1 MPGVNPTKTTMEKNK
16 QNTGRV
22 APPSSDNRCIISDP
36 RDVRQIIAESRSA
49 VVRAARHYN
58 YLYGSHLKKDDIDD
72 VVQDAMCKAIANA
85 MHYDPKK
92 AKVTTWIS
100 RIVRNEIVDRLKEQ
114 AESMSRSVR
123 YADESDEDG
132 VFDDGIRQLHFR
144 RDEEEGASGHVESA
158 EGRMLSRLR
167 VECIS
172 RAVGSLS
179 KRDQRVITMLMQNV
193 PGAVMA
199 RRLELTEAA
208 QRKLVHDVR
217 KRLHKE
223 LDACRYQSIEGLINV
238 SHIDIRNYEDDED
251 LSIFSF

>member
-1 MPGVNPTKTTMEKNK
+1 MPGVNPTKTTMENNK
-16 QNTGRV
+16 QNTGSV
-22 APPSSDNRCIISDP
+22 APSSSDNRCIISDL
-36 RDVRQIIAESRSA
+36 RDVRQIIAENRSV

-58 YLYGSHLKKDDIDD
+58 YVYGAHLQKDDIED
-72 VVQDAMCKAIANA
+72 VVQDAICKAIANA
-85 MHYDPKK
+85 AHYDPMK
-92 AKVTTWIS
+92 AKVTTWIG

-114 AESMSRSVR
+114 SESMSRSVL
-123 YADESDEDG
+123 YVDESDEDG

-172 RAVGSLS
+172 HAVGALS

-199 RRLELTEAA
+199 RKLELTEAA

-217 KRLHKE
+217 KRLRKE
-223 LDACRYQSIEGLINV
+223 LDACHYQNIEGLINV
-238 SHIDIRNYEDDED
+238 SHIDVNNYDDDED
-251 LSIFSF
+251 LFLFSF